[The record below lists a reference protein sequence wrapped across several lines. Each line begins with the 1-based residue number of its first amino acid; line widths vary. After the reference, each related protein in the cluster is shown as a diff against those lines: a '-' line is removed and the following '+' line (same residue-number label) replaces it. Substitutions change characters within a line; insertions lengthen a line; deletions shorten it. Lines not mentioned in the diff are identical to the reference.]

1 MYPLAIAQ
9 TEVDLQFII
18 VRTKLDK
25 KNGRKVNVSGS
36 METLEGQK
44 LAEAQ

>member
-1 MYPLAIAQ
+1 MSPLVIAK
-9 TEVDLQFII
+9 TKIDVQFII